1 MFPSWDLILVPK
13 RELFLAGHKNQPD
26 RPHHCKVRDTIPY
39 TSHDPKESFDM
50 IVLDFF
56 IMIVR

>member
-50 IVLDFF
+50 IVLDFLL
-56 IMIVR
+56 